1 MTLESLNA
9 MSNDELRGLAEELGM
24 EAPKGLERPFLIM
37 EIYETEQ
44 DFPSATPDG
53 GGSGLDLKR
62 SGQRADDG
70 DVQDPQSPL
79 PSRYNENSIHAM
91 IRDPEWAYLFWDLRE
106 DERSADRDGDQRT
119 LSIRVLELANPQ
131 DPPQSALSW
140 FDFPVQGDD
149 GEWFV
154 NLPEDGACY
163 VFEIAAQ
170 SGQERRIIARS
181 NPACAPRSRKAED
194 YARLPRRTKALMEL
208 AGLSLALERDD
219 PPAAARRILPMGAE
233 RD

>member
-9 MSNDELRGLAEELGM
+9 MSNDELLGLAEELGI
-24 EAPKGLERPFLIM
+24 EAPKGLERPFLVM
-37 EIYETEQ
+37 EIFEAAQ
-44 DFPSATPDG
+44 DVSSAAPDG

-62 SGQRADDG
+62 SAQRADEG
-70 DVQDPQSPL
+70 EAQDPQSPL
-79 PSRYNENSIHAM
+79 AARYNENSIHAM
-91 IRDPEWAYLFWDLRE
+91 IRDPEWAYLFWDLRD
-106 DERSADRDGDQRT
+106 DERSTVREGDQRS
-119 LSIRVLELANPQ
+119 LCVRVLELANPQ
-131 DPPQSALSW
+131 DAPQNALSW
-140 FDFPVQGDD
+140 FEFPVQGDD

-163 VFEIAAQ
+163 LFEIAAHE
-170 SGQERRIIARS
+170 GQERRIIARS
-181 NPACAPRSRKAED
+181 NPVCAPRSRRAED

-208 AGLSLALERDD
+208 AGLPLALERDD